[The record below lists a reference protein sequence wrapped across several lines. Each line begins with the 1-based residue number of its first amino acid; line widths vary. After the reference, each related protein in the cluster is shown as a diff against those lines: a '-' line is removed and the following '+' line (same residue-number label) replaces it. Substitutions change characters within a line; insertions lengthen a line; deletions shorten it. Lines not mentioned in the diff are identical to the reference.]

1 MRNTFANT
9 FLELAKSDKRLILL
23 TGDLGFS
30 VFEPLIEACP
40 NQYINCGMI
49 EQSMT
54 GIAAGLASEGY
65 LPVIY
70 SIIPFITIRN
80 IEQIRNDICYQN
92 LPVTVVGVG
101 AGFSYGPY
109 GHTHH
114 ALEDIG
120 MLRTIPNLRI
130 LAPGDPHEVKA
141 LTKQLFKHPQPT
153 YLRIGKKG
161 EPILHSPNQT
171 VSIGK
176 AITMSEGRDVTIIAT
191 STMLETGHLVR
202 QQLLTTDI
210 HVQLISMHTIKP
222 LDSEAIKKAAAKTPL
237 LVTLEEHSI
246 IGGLGSAVLETLA
259 DNAIQIP
266 VLRFGIPDRFTKTI
280 GPQEYMRE
288 VNHLSV
294 NSICNAI
301 KNRIEVLQK
310 KH

>member
-1 MRNTFANT
+1 MRNTFATT
-9 FLELAKSDKRLILL
+9 FLELAKSDKRLMLL

-30 VFEPLIEACP
+30 VFEPLMEACP
-40 NQYINCGMI
+40 DQYINCGMI

-80 IEQIRNDICYQN
+80 IEQIRNDICYQH
-92 LPVTVVGVG
+92 LPVTIVGVG

-130 LAPGDPHEVKA
+130 IAPGDPHEVKI
-141 LTKQLFKHPQPT
+141 LTTELFKSPQPT

-161 EPILHSPNQT
+161 EPILHAPNQT

-176 AITMSEGRDVTIIAT
+176 AITMFEGKDVTIIAT
-191 STMLETGHLVR
+191 STMLETGLLVR
-202 QQLLTTDI
+202 KQLLTQNI
-210 HVQLISMHTIKP
+210 HTQLISMHTIKP
-222 LDSEAIKKAAAKTPL
+222 LDNQAIMKAAKSTPL

-246 IGGLGSAVLETLA
+246 IGGLGSAVLEALA
-259 DNAIQIP
+259 DQAIQIP
-266 VLRFGIPDRFTKTI
+266 VIRFGVPDRFTKAI

-288 VNHLSV
+288 VNNLSV
-294 NSICNAI
+294 GSICTAI
-301 KNRIEVLQK
+301 KKELK
-310 KH
+310 